1 MEETVIVISHIR
13 ARRGYE
19 AIVRDTLKKLIAPAR
34 AEEGCLDYKLY
45 ESATEATLFVLY
57 QVWASEKH
65 LKSHNDRTRGRLSPH
80 GANGPG
86 WASRSL
92 DVEELSLAAS
102 DSDLDGP
109 SLFFSAASSPASPA
123 TFDILCIRAASC
135 PPLRHIAFPPA
146 SASTST
152 SLPGGSSRSS
162 AAAASG

>member
-65 LKSHNDRTRGRLSPH
+65 LKSHNESVHVAGFRRMAPT
-80 GANGPG
+80 
-86 WASRSL
+86 
-92 DVEELSLAAS
+92 V
-102 DSDLDGP
+102 LDGP
-109 SLFFSAASSPASPA
+109 PA
-123 TFDILCIRAASC
+123 
-135 PPLRHIAFPPA
+135 
-146 SASTST
+146 
-152 SLPGGSSRSS
+152 RSMWKNL
-162 AAAASG
+162 A